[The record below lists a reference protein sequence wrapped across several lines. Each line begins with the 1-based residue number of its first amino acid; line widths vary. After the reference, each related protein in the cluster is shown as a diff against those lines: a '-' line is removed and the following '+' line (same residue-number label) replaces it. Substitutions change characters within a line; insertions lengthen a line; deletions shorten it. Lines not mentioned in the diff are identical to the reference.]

1 MNKLRT
7 LSMLQ
12 DYLDKDFSWRL
23 KELANLKLAVR
34 RTDAILRTTLVRAAV
49 PLLYAHWEGFVKN
62 ATTAYVNF
70 VDSQRLR
77 YDELASCFIT
87 FGVRRRLAEFSASR
101 RSASNTAAVE
111 FFLTGLGE
119 RANLKLSRAVDTES
133 NLSSTVF
140 ENIAISVG
148 LQTTPYEARYKLID
162 ESLLK
167 RRNTIAHGD
176 YLDLTAVDCQN
187 LIKEVI
193 AMLRS
198 YKTDIENAAAASEY
212 LRS

>member
-1 MNKLRT
+1 MKKLQS
-7 LSMLQ
+7 LSRLQ

-23 KELANLKLAVR
+23 KELADLKLAVR
-34 RTDAILRTTLVRAAV
+34 RPDALLRKTLIRAAV

-87 FGVRRRLAEFSASR
+87 FGVKRRLAELSASR
-101 RSASNTAAVE
+101 QAASNIATVE
-111 FFLTGLGE
+111 FFLAGLGQ

-148 LQTTPYEARYKLID
+148 LQTAPYETRYNFMD

-176 YLDLTAVDCQN
+176 YLNLDSVDCRK
-187 LIKEVI
+187 LIDGV
-193 AMLRS
+193 ATMLRA
-198 YKTDIENAAAASEY
+198 YKTDIENAASTSSY
-212 LRS
+212 LRN

>member
-1 MNKLRT
+1 MKKLQS
-7 LSMLQ
+7 LSRLQ

-23 KELANLKLAVR
+23 KELADLKLAVR
-34 RTDAILRTTLVRAAV
+34 RPDALLRKTLIRAAV

-87 FGVRRRLAEFSASR
+87 FGVKRRLAELSASR
-101 RSASNTAAVE
+101 QAASNIATVE

-119 RANLKLSRAVDTES
+119 RANLKLPRAVDTES

-148 LQTTPYEARYKLID
+148 LQTAPYETRYNFMD

-176 YLDLTAVDCQN
+176 YLNLDSADCRK
-187 LIKEVI
+187 LIDGVTT
-193 AMLRS
+193 MLRA
-198 YKTDIENAAAASEY
+198 YKTDIENAASTSSY
-212 LRS
+212 LRN